1 MNFLLFGSQK
11 PMNRQTLLILIFSLS
26 LTGCVERFITV
37 DTTPSNAIVSL
48 NGREIG
54 ASPITVPFTWYGQ
67 YEVTIRKDGYQT
79 LITSKKADAPIYQ
92 WPPLDLFTECLL
104 PFTLTDHH
112 RWNFDLTE
120 QTLADPD
127 ALIERAQS
135 LRRQT
140 NIIR

>member
-1 MNFLLFGSQK
+1 MK
-11 PMNRQTLLILIFSLS
+11 RQTLLIIMFCLCF
-26 LTGCVERFITV
+26 TGCVERFITV

-48 NGREIG
+48 NGQEIG
-54 ASPITVPFTWYGQ
+54 ASPVTVPFTWYGQ

-79 LITSKKADAPIYQ
+79 LNTSKKANAPIYQ
-92 WPPLDLFTECLL
+92 WPPLDLLAECLL

-112 RWNFDLTE
+112 HWNFDLTE

-135 LRRQT
+135 LRSQT
-140 NIIR
+140 SIIR